1 VVVTSPIIY
10 AGTGLR
16 VKRGSPY
23 HSLAINRKCMR
34 KNQVWHSIASSIFA
48 GIITYLLLELV
59 KTELFPHMKATVVF
73 VVGVASFFV
82 AYFTG
87 RDINAPPEENSK
99 STSVTEVGTSIK
111 AKEDV
116 EVSDVEINA
125 DSPEGLKVGS
135 DIESEKSVKITGIK
149 VSGK

>member
-1 VVVTSPIIY
+1 
-10 AGTGLR
+10 
-16 VKRGSPY
+16 
-23 HSLAINRKCMR
+23 MR
-34 KNQVWHSIASSIFA
+34 KNKVWHSIASSIFA

-59 KTELFPHMKATVVF
+59 KTELFPYMKATVVF

-87 RDINAPPEENSK
+87 RDKNTPPEENSK
-99 STSVTEVGTSIK
+99 SSTVTEVGTSIK
-111 AKEDV
+111 AKDDV